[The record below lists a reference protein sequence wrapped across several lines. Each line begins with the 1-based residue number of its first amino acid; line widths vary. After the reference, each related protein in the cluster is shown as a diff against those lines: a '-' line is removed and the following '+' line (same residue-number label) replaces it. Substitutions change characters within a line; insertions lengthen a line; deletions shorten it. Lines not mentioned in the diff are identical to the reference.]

1 VSRSDFDRAL
11 AELCAGLLRAAV
23 VAAESAPA
31 EGIAVAVEPPLSAMS
46 HEQWVRAT
54 RLWLDHGK
62 HFADAAEARD
72 CPACGAPPGPRLF
85 TSYDGHGF
93 HACSRCETWFV
104 PRRIDWALFERFFAE
119 CPEAAALAAETN
131 RHRAGTQANAD
142 AARFGGYFADLAPL
156 LREGRRRY
164 LDIGC
169 AVGHSLA
176 AAEAAGFEAHGVEAD
191 TDARAVAGAR
201 HAVVATMDAL
211 PPGRYELVSLW
222 ETVEHLAD
230 PLAMLEA
237 CRDRLADDGIV
248 AFTLPNLDAVSA
260 RLLREECGFV
270 YGGFNHPGHVNLFS
284 RASFA
289 ALLERAGLALV
300 GTRGLFS
307 DGLNALVARLFRTRR
322 EVHASEP
329 VELPQHLVAVLN
341 AIGPAIALLAAAS
354 GHAPMT
360 FCVACRAEAASRVGS
375 AGKAWE
381 AEQRA
386 AIAVEARGH
395 LTHITDYEARVV
407 ELEAHVAELEAR
419 AAALAALVKK
429 VRWRPWVRL

>member
-1 VSRSDFDRAL
+1 VAIL
-11 AELCAGLLRAAV
+11 
-23 VAAESAPA
+23 AAESEHQDPVPVS
-31 EGIAVAVEPPLSAMS
+31 IEPPLSAMS
-46 HEQWVRAT
+46 HDQWVRAT
-54 RLWLDHGK
+54 RLWLDHGT
-62 HFADAAEARD
+62 HLADAAEPRD

-119 CPEAAALAAETN
+119 CPEAAALSADAN
-131 RHRAGTQANAD
+131 RHRAGTQADAD

-156 LREGRRRY
+156 LPAGPRRY
-164 LDIGC
+164 LDVGC

-176 AAEAAGFEAHGVEAD
+176 AARAAGFEAHGVEAD
-191 TDARAVAGAR
+191 ADARAVAGAR
-201 HAVVATMDAL
+201 HTVVATLDAL

-237 CRDRLADDGIV
+237 CRERLADDGMV
-248 AFTLPNLDAVSA
+248 AFTLPNLDAASA

-307 DGLNALVARLFRTRR
+307 DAPNTLIARLFRTRR
-322 EVHASEP
+322 EVHASES
-329 VELPQHLVAVLN
+329 VELPRHLVAVLN
-341 AIGPAIALLAAAS
+341 SIGPAIALLATAS
-354 GHAPMT
+354 GHAPMN
-360 FCVACRAEAASRVGS
+360 FCIACRADAVGKVGAAGM
-375 AGKAWE
+375 AWE
-381 AEQRA
+381 AAQRA
-386 AIAVEARGH
+386 AIAAEARSH
-395 LTHITDYEARVV
+395 LGHITDYELRAT
-407 ELEAHVAELEAR
+407 ELEA
-419 AAALAALVKK
+419 LVRK
-429 VRWRPWVRL
+429 VRWRPWVRR

>member
-1 VSRSDFDRAL
+1 MNQPEFDRAL
-11 AELCAGLLRAAV
+11 ADLCAGLLRVAIL
-23 VAAESAPA
+23 AAESEHQDPVPVS
-31 EGIAVAVEPPLSAMS
+31 IEPPLSAMS
-46 HEQWVRAT
+46 HDQWVRAT
-54 RLWLDHGK
+54 RLWLDHGT
-62 HFADAAEARD
+62 HLADAAESRD

-85 TSYDGHGF
+85 TSYDGYGF

-119 CPEAAALAAETN
+119 CPEAAALSADAN
-131 RHRAGTQANAD
+131 RHRAGTQADAD

-156 LREGRRRY
+156 LPAGPRRY
-164 LDIGC
+164 LDVGC

-176 AAEAAGFEAHGVEAD
+176 AARAAGFEAHGVEAD
-191 TDARAVAGAR
+191 ADARAVAGAR
-201 HAVVATMDAL
+201 HTVVATLDAL

-237 CRDRLADDGIV
+237 CRERLADDGMV
-248 AFTLPNLDAVSA
+248 AFTLPNLDAASA

-307 DGLNALVARLFRTRR
+307 DAPNTLIARLFRTRR
-322 EVHASEP
+322 EVHASES
-329 VELPQHLVAVLN
+329 VELPRHLVAVLN
-341 AIGPAIALLAAAS
+341 SIGPAIALLATAS
-354 GHAPMT
+354 GHAPMN
-360 FCVACRAEAASRVGS
+360 FCIACRADAVGKVGAAGM
-375 AGKAWE
+375 AWE
-381 AEQRA
+381 AAQRA
-386 AIAVEARGH
+386 AIAAEARSH
-395 LTHITDYEARVV
+395 LGHITDYELRAT
-407 ELEAHVAELEAR
+407 ELEA
-419 AAALAALVKK
+419 LVRK
-429 VRWRPWVRL
+429 VRWRPWVRR